1 MKRDKK
7 HIDRLFQEKFKHFE
21 DSPATDLWKNI
32 EAKLD
37 EDTNAK
43 VVPLWWKISRIAAAI
58 VFIIAIIGL
67 YQNNPFESSPIVNEG
82 EIKLPEI
89 IEEKSLITS
98 EDSSEPNSDNKS
110 EISLP
115 ASINEAN
122 EKTAKSSTLATTFET
137 EARNSK
143 GKAKDEIYLP
153 GSDKR
158 IELAEIFSSEGESSI
173 SSSTINEPIN
183 QTSELTKNEVSS
195 SEESESWVSVEVA
208 KKELLGEDKNEK
220 DDFEVSGILKTEAV
234 SQSWSL
240 KPLVSPIFNLASNS
254 GSAIDPMLS
263 GNNSQGNTSLSFGML
278 VTYQIT
284 PTIRV
289 RSGVHQVGVSY
300 ATNDIVLAP
309 IASGV
314 ASSNQVVFDPN
325 FSGFNVYNESV
336 YNATVTDP
344 TARALT
350 SDGSIQQQFG
360 FLEIPMEIE
369 WQLLEGKFGIY
380 ASGGASTLF
389 LMNNSLN
396 LRTDDATFY
405 IGENGAANSTSFSG
419 NIGLG
424 LDYQLSRRFN
434 LNLEPSFRYQVNTF
448 SSQIEG
454 FTPYFFAI
462 YTGVNFKF

>member
-7 HIDRLFQEKFKHFE
+7 HIDRLFQEKFKYFE

-43 VVPLWWKISRIAAAI
+43 FDSLWWKISKIAAAI
-58 VFIIAIIGL
+58 VLILSLIGL

-82 EIKLPEI
+82 EIKLPET

-110 EISLP
+110 EISP
-115 ASINEAN
+115 PGSINKAN
-122 EKTAKSSTLATTFET
+122 VKTEKSSTLATTFET

-143 GKAKDEIYLP
+143 GKAKDEVFLP
-153 GSDKR
+153 GSGKR
-158 IELAEIFSSEGESSI
+158 IELTEIFSSEGESSI
-173 SSSTINEPIN
+173 SSLAINEPTN
-183 QTSELTKNEVSS
+183 QATKLTNKEGAV
-195 SEESESWVSVEVA
+195 SEETQSWVSVEMA
-208 KKELLGEDKNEK
+208 KKELLGEDKNENN
-220 DDFEVSGILKTEAV
+220 DFEVSGILKKEAV
-234 SQSWSL
+234 SQAWSL
-240 KPLVSPIFNLASNS
+240 KPLVSPVFNLASNS
-254 GSAIDPMLS
+254 GSAIDPMLA
-263 GNNSQGNTSLSFGML
+263 GNNSQGNTSLSLGML

-289 RSGVHQVGVSY
+289 RSGVHQVGISY
-300 ATNDIVLAP
+300 ATNDIILAP

-314 ASSNQVVFDPN
+314 ASSNQVVFDTN

-350 SDGSIQQQFG
+350 SDGSLQQQFG

-396 LRTDDATFY
+396 LRTNDATFY

-434 LNLEPSFRYQVNTF
+434 LNLEPSFRYQLNTF

-462 YTGVNFKF
+462 YTGVNFRF